1 MIEKLEIKIDSD
13 LYHSNTKEII
23 DKINEI
29 IAFLNGTFLMQKPD
43 TVTIPLEDC
52 TFVTGLCTDDDL
64 SFHAESNTTCFNPD
78 VKCPHCGESYY
89 TVMYSNSTC
98 VYYPPIYKDGVN
110 INPDRNTTTQ
120 HCQCLNCGKEFT
132 I

>member
-1 MIEKLEIKIDSD
+1 MIEKLEINVDSD

-29 IAFLNGTFLMQKPD
+29 IDFLNASCLMPKPNA
-43 TVTIPLEDC
+43 TIPLEDC
-52 TFVTGLCTDDDL
+52 TFVSGFCTVEDMTVQ
-64 SFHAESNTTCFNPD
+64 AESVTTCANTG

-89 TVMYSNSTC
+89 TVMYSDSTC

-110 INPDRNTTTQ
+110 INPDRNTTTR
-120 HCQCLNCGKEFT
+120 HCRCMNCGKEFT